1 MSRKYRIKGFSAIS
15 FTVISYS
22 FVLFVS
28 VFCLIPFVML
38 VSASFSSENAIAI
51 EGYGLL
57 PKEFSLEA
65 YKMVFKYPTTLIK
78 AFGISTWITIVG
90 TSIGLLIT
98 AMTGFVLSRQDFKYR
113 NLFSFFFFFTT
124 LFNGGLVC
132 TYIFV
137 IRYLH
142 LKNSLLALI
151 FPIMINVFYLLIMRS
166 FIAAIPSSLI
176 ESAKIDGAADFKIFI
191 AIVLPLSKAALATI
205 GLFIALGYWNDWYN
219 AMLYITDREKWPVQY
234 MLYDM
239 LNTAVAQKQLASISK
254 ISVEDLPSQS
264 LKMAMSVVVILPTLF
279 IYPFVQK
286 FFVSGITIGA
296 VKG

>member
-1 MSRKYRIKGFSAIS
+1 MNRKLSDRKVSSIS
-15 FTVISYS
+15 FTVLSYF
-22 FVLFVS
+22 FVVFIS

-38 VSASFSSENAIAI
+38 ISASFSSETAIAI
-51 EGYGLL
+51 EGYGIL
-57 PKEFSLEA
+57 PKEFTLEA
-65 YKMVFKYPTTLIK
+65 YKMVFKYPATLIR
-78 AFGISTWITIVG
+78 AFGVSIWITAIG
-90 TSIGLLIT
+90 TIFGLLIT
-98 AMTGFVLSRQDFKYR
+98 SMTGFVLSRKDFKYR

-132 TYIFV
+132 TYIFI

-142 LKNSLLALI
+142 LKNSFLALI
-151 FPIMINVFYLLIMRS
+151 LPIMINVFYLLIMRS
-166 FIAAIPSSLI
+166 FISAIPVSLI
-176 ESAKIDGAADFKIFI
+176 ESAKIDGASDFKIFFS
-191 AIVLPLSKAALATI
+191 IVIPLSKAALATI

-219 AMLYITDREKWPVQY
+219 AMLYISDRDKWPVQY

-254 ISVEDLPSQS
+254 IALQDLPSQS

-286 FFVSGITIGA
+286 YFVSGITIGA